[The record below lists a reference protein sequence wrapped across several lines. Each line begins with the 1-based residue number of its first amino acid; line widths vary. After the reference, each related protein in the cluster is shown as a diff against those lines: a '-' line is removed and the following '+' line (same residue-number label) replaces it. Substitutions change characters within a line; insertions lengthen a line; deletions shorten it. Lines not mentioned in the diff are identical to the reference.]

1 MLRNPLAI
9 PDLLLLPVTIS
20 HLARGKKI
28 EEAKKNLSSGELRT
42 MTSSTKRLVF
52 YYPDHV
58 KKGYPQTSSLSGVRR
73 ESPAFLRQ
81 EQEGHEW
88 LPLRA

>member
-28 EEAKKNLSSGELRT
+28 EEAKKNRISDEELE
-42 MTSSTKRLVF
+42 KLEAVF
-52 YYPDHV
+52 RFSV
-58 KKGYPQTSSLSGVRR
+58 AQLLAKGKKK
-73 ESPAFLRQ
+73 
-81 EQEGHEW
+81 
-88 LPLRA
+88 